1 MCRPSG
7 PGIGRMTSP
16 VSRTLPGG
24 VFFELLERRSYGG
37 YGAVNAPIRLAA
49 QARLRSRAEMSN
61 EM

>member
-1 MCRPSG
+1 VLYDRDAEG
-7 PGIGRMTSP
+7 EFFHVYT
-16 VSRTLPGG
+16 RTLPGG